1 MNQDDK
7 NNDLQ
12 KAINEVTQAAPAP
25 QTEMP
30 TISQHGMGMADTNNK
45 ETDDAAVAAAMASVL
60 PGNDNTASDTSTSAD
75 NSASIMSPVSGVDDV
90 NISHVKEEA
99 LRELSPLLDKTQLEP
114 EPKFKIYRD
123 MIETLHENS
132 LLMPALEAAKQIQ
145 DESARAEA
153 LLSLVNLI
161 DELGIK

>member
-12 KAINEVTQAAPAP
+12 KAINEVTQAAPNP
-25 QTEMP
+25 QEAAP
-30 TISQHGMGMADTNNK
+30 TISQHGMGMTQN
-45 ETDDAAVAAAMASVL
+45 TDDKTANSDVEAAMASVL
-60 PGNDNTASDTSTSAD
+60 PGSDNTTATPPTTP
-75 NSASIMSPVSGVDDV
+75 PVSGVDDV

-114 EPKFKIYRD
+114 DQKFKIYRD

-145 DESARAEA
+145 DESDRADA
-153 LLSLVNLI
+153 LLYLVNLI
-161 DELGIK
+161 DDLGIK

>member
-12 KAINEVTQAAPAP
+12 KAINEVTQAAPNP
-25 QTEMP
+25 QEVAP
-30 TISQHGMGMADTNNK
+30 TISQHGMGMTQN
-45 ETDDAAVAAAMASVL
+45 TDDKTANSDVEAAMASVL
-60 PGNDNTASDTSTSAD
+60 PGSDNTTATPPTTP
-75 NSASIMSPVSGVDDV
+75 PVSGVDDV

-114 EPKFKIYRD
+114 DQKFKIYRD

-153 LLSLVNLI
+153 LLYLVNLI
-161 DELGIK
+161 DDLGIK